1 MGTSLALFEA
11 HPMKTTTFAATL
23 CILTV
28 SASLVLAAE
37 AFDLSHWKLTLPVGE
52 SGAAEGHPMEVQA
65 AKLTGGYTHTDYFY
79 KGTEGQL
86 VFWCPVTGTKT
97 ENTEFPR
104 SELREVINPD
114 DDNVCWAAPGTHLLK
129 ARCRVI
135 EVPSTQ
141 KVTIGQIHGYSG
153 KAKPLIKL
161 QFFKGHVEALVK
173 ENASKGKDLK
183 LTFPSVG
190 MDKEFDYEIKL
201 QDGLLSITIND
212 STQAV
217 NVFEKDPN
225 WAKQTLFFK
234 VGAYTQDNEGPTTE
248 GARVSFSTFKVSHTG
263 GTTPASK

>member
-1 MGTSLALFEA
+1 
-11 HPMKTTTFAATL
+11 MKTTTFAATL
-23 CILTV
+23 GILISFT
-28 SASLVLAAE
+28 ANIHAAE

-65 AKLTGGYTHTDYFY
+65 AKLSGGYTHAEYFY

-114 DDNVCWAAPGTHLLK
+114 DDNVCWAAPGTHTLQ

-141 KVTIGQIHGYSG
+141 KVIIGQIHGYSG

-161 QFFKGHVEALVK
+161 QFFKGRVEALVK

-183 LTFPSVG
+183 LTFPDVG
-190 MDKEFDYEIKL
+190 MDKDFDYEIKL
-201 QDGLLSITIND
+201 QDGLLSITVNG
-212 STQAV
+212 STQSV
-217 NVFEKDPN
+217 NVFEKDPE

-234 VGAYTQDNEGPTTE
+234 VGAYTQDNEGPATE
-248 GARVSFSTFKVSHTG
+248 GALVSFSSFKVSHTE
-263 GTTPASK
+263 GTTPTSK